1 MMTSLIHALQS
12 LSFTV
17 CTLLVPAVLALVVF
31 MLPWIRKKC
40 GIETSSDMADSASE
54 GFSAIALFFVFIA
67 ASSLSTVQGFQKD
80 GLKVTEQEVAQI
92 TNFDRELVHAGGEK
106 AEAARAA
113 LKNYVSEIINK
124 EWKTMEEGKS
134 SKDVDAAL
142 GKIIS
147 ILNHM
152 EPKGKL
158 TEKSIDALIARLEH
172 VSDIRDERIEVSNLH
187 LSEIYWDII
196 LCFVLMLLVIAFFTM
211 MEFFLPTNVKFQCDY
226 TEYFGAQY
234 TLGDCLPDEDA
245 IKTTKKIRMEVQK
258 YCSDWVLSNNVGG
271 KSAKVKK
278 ARVGPY

>member
-1 MMTSLIHALQS
+1 MITSLIHALQS
-12 LSFTV
+12 LSFTA

-147 ILNHM
+147 IVNHM

-196 LCFVLMLLVIAFFTM
+196 FCFVLMLLVIAFFT
-211 MEFFLPTNVKFQCDY
+211 
-226 TEYFGAQY
+226 
-234 TLGDCLPDEDA
+234 
-245 IKTTKKIRMEVQK
+245 
-258 YCSDWVLSNNVGG
+258 SD
-271 KSAKVKK
+271 KPPK
-278 ARVGPY
+278 RVGLAGKMIALSFTLVLLIQTDGVFYGDIAVKPTLLTNQMEKMKVRTEDSN

>member
-196 LCFVLMLLVIAFFTM
+196 LCFVLMLLVIAFFT
-211 MEFFLPTNVKFQCDY
+211 
-226 TEYFGAQY
+226 
-234 TLGDCLPDEDA
+234 
-245 IKTTKKIRMEVQK
+245 
-258 YCSDWVLSNNVGG
+258 SD
-271 KSAKVKK
+271 KPPK
-278 ARVGPY
+278 RVGLAGKMIALSFTLVLLIQTDGVFYGDIAVKPTLLTNQMEKMKVRTEDSN